1 MIPQSFINNLVERV
15 DIADVVG
22 GRVRLK
28 KAGGNQI
35 GLCPFH
41 EEKTPSFHVYADGHY
56 HCFGCGAH
64 GTTLG
69 FLMEMDGLTFPEAV
83 ESLAAFAGVDVPRE
97 QSERRA
103 TSREKTEPLYGVL
116 TAADEKFRG
125 WLRYHAEGPEAA
137 AYLKER
143 GVSGEIVRE
152 FGIGL
157 APSGWEALK
166 SALGEFGQEKL
177 IASGLATKNEQGRV
191 YDRFR
196 ARIVFPIRDTRGR
209 VVGFGGRTYPGS
221 GAKGEGPRE
230 GDAKYLNSPETPV
243 FRKGEEVYGL
253 FEARRSRHR
262 IDHLLVVE
270 GYMDVVALAGHGIGE
285 AVATLGTAVGEAHF
299 KRLFRVVDRV
309 ICCFDGDAAGRGAA
323 WKAVDA
329 AFPTLNGKRELRFVF
344 LPEGEDPDSLVRSR
358 GAEHFRSLIE
368 DAVPVGEYFWDH
380 AKEGLDLK
388 RVDHR
393 AILCETALP
402 HIALLPHGALRDLLL
417 RDLAAHADTDPATL
431 ESRLATM
438 PREQA
443 QPAIDSAPPMPDT
456 ARPQTESKTEA
467 LLLHRL
473 VRQPSLFGGLSAAQ
487 RESLIAARG
496 LLGEVAEYVAEQPD
510 ADTAVL
516 LGHFTGEP
524 VHQRLAT
531 LAGRT
536 LAFESAD
543 AMAAEFHDCL
553 RRYLDAEDRRMRQLL
568 IDQARR
574 SESLEDL
581 KRLRDARVTATL

>member
-15 DIADVVG
+15 DIAEVVG

-28 KAGGNQI
+28 KAGGNQM

-41 EEKTPSFHVYADGHY
+41 EEKTPSFHVYPDGHY

-97 QSERRA
+97 QSARRA
-103 TSREKTEPLYGVL
+103 PSREKTEPLYDVL
-116 TAADEKFRG
+116 TAADEKFRD

-137 AYLKER
+137 AYLKDR
-143 GVSGEIVRE
+143 GVSGEIVRQ

-177 IASGLATKNEQGRV
+177 IVAGLATKNEQGRV

-253 FEARRSRHR
+253 FEARRSRRR

-368 DAVPVGEYFWDH
+368 DAVPVGKYFWDH

-388 RVDHR
+388 QVDHR
-393 AILCETALP
+393 AILCEMALP
-402 HIALLPHGALRDLLL
+402 HIALLPNGALRDLLL
-417 RDLAAHADTDPATL
+417 RDLAALAETDSATL
-431 ESRLATM
+431 ASRLATM
-438 PREQA
+438 PRDRP
-443 QPAIDSAPPMPDT
+443 QPAIDSAPPIPDT
-456 ARPQTESKTEA
+456 AATHSEPKAQA
-467 LLLHRL
+467 LLHRL
-473 VRQPSLFGGLSAAQ
+473 VRQPALFDDLSTEQ
-487 RESLIAARG
+487 REPLIAADG
-496 LLGEVAEYVAEQPD
+496 LLGEVARYVAEQPG

-516 LGHFTGEP
+516 LGHFYGVEQLTA
-524 VHQRLAT
+524 LASQPLT
-531 LAGRT
+531 L
-536 LAFESAD
+536 ESPD

-553 RRYLDAEDRRMRQLL
+553 RRYLAAQRGREQHALAAE
-568 IDQARR
+568 ARR
-574 SESLEDL
+574 SGSLEDL
-581 KRLRDARVTATL
+581 RRLSEAKATAPL

>member
-1 MIPQSFINNLVERV
+1 MIPQSFINNLLERV

-28 KAGGNQI
+28 KAGSNQI

-41 EEKTPSFHVYADGHY
+41 EEKTPSFHVYPDGY

-97 QSERRA
+97 KSAQRSP
-103 TSREKTEPLYGVL
+103 SREKTEPLYDVL

-137 AYLKER
+137 AYLKNR
-143 GVSGEIVRE
+143 GVSGEIVRQ

-177 IASGLATKNEQGRV
+177 IAAGLATKNEQGRV

-253 FEARRSRHR
+253 FEARRSPRR

-270 GYMDVVALAGHGIGE
+270 GYMDVVVLADHGIE
-285 AVATLGTAVGEAHF
+285 AVATLGTAVGAAHF
-299 KRLFRVVDRV
+299 KRLFRHHVNRV
-309 ICCFDGDAAGRGAA
+309 TCCFDGDAAGRNAA

-329 AFPTLNGKRELRFVF
+329 AFPALAGEQELRFVF

-368 DAVPVGEYFWDH
+368 DAMPVGEYFWDH

-402 HIALLPHGALRDLLL
+402 HIALLPNGALRDLLL
-417 RDLAAHADTDPATL
+417 RDLAALAQTEPATL
-431 ESRLATM
+431 ASRLATM
-438 PREQA
+438 PHEQA
-443 QPAIDSAPPMPDT
+443 QPAGESAPPMPDT

-473 VRQPSLFGGLSAAQ
+473 VRRPSLFGGLSAEQ

-543 AMAAEFHDCL
+543 AVAAEFHDCL
-553 RRYLDAEDRRMRQLL
+553 RRYLDAEHRRMRQLL

-581 KRLRDARVTATL
+581 KRFRDAKMTATL

>member
-1 MIPQSFINNLVERV
+1 MIPQSFINTLVERV
-15 DIADVVG
+15 DIAEVVG

-41 EEKTPSFHVYADGHY
+41 EEKTPSFHVYPDGHY

-97 QSERRA
+97 QSARRA
-103 TSREKTEPLYGVL
+103 PNREKTEPLYDVL
-116 TAADEKFRG
+116 TAADEKFRD

-137 AYLKER
+137 AYLKNR

-177 IASGLATKNEQGRV
+177 IAAGLATKNEQGRV

-196 ARIVFPIRDTRGR
+196 ARIVFPIRDPRGR

-253 FEARRSRHR
+253 FEARRSRR
-262 IDHLLVVE
+262 RVDHLLVVE

-329 AFPTLNGKRELRFVF
+329 AFPTLTGKRELRFVF

-402 HIALLPHGALRDLLL
+402 HIALLPNGALRDLLL
-417 RDLAAHADTDPATL
+417 RDLAALAQTDSATL
-431 ESRLATM
+431 ASRLSTM

-443 QPAIDSAPPMPDT
+443 PAIGSPSPLPDT
-456 ARPQTESKTEA
+456 AAAHPEPKA
-467 LLLHRL
+467 HALLHRL
-473 VRQPSLFGGLSAAQ
+473 VRQPALFDNLSTEQ
-487 RESLIAARG
+487 REPLIAADG
-496 LLGEVAEYVAEQPD
+496 LLGEVARYVAEQPS

-516 LGHFTGEP
+516 LGHFYGDEQLTA
-524 VHQRLAT
+524 LASQPLT
-531 LAGRT
+531 L
-536 LAFESAD
+536 ESPD

-553 RRYLDAEDRRMRQLL
+553 RRYLAAQRGREQHALAAE
-568 IDQARR
+568 ARR
-574 SESLEDL
+574 SGSLEDL
-581 KRLRDARVTATL
+581 RRLSEAKATAAL